1 MPMTVAETIGK
12 TLDSGEAYSLPLRV
26 DEVYRRHVDFVW
38 ACLQRFG
45 VRDRDL
51 DDALQEVFVV
61 VHQRLSSFRGDAR
74 MTTWLY
80 SICLRV
86 AYAQRRRGH
95 LRRELSVDQVHDTID
110 EDGTSPE
117 DELAVR
123 ERRRVLEALLD
134 ELDLEKRALLA
145 MFEID
150 ELPCEEIASILGL
163 PLGTVYSRLHAARK
177 AFAKAVA
184 RFRARARGDVRC

>member
-12 TLDSGEAYSLPLRV
+12 TLDSGEASSLPLRV

>member
-12 TLDSGEAYSLPLRV
+12 TLDSGEASSLPLRV

-123 ERRRVLEALLD
+123 ERSRVLEALLD

-184 RFRARARGDVRC
+184 RFRARARGD

>member
-1 MPMTVAETIGK
+1 MTVAETIGK
-12 TLDSGEAYSLPLRV
+12 TLDSGEASSLPLRV

>member
-1 MPMTVAETIGK
+1 MPITAVETIAK
-12 TLDSGEAYSLPLRV
+12 TLQSEDVSSPTLSVE
-26 DEVYRRHVDFVW
+26 EVYRQHADFVW
-38 ACLQRFG
+38 TSLQRFG

-61 VHQRLSSFRGDAR
+61 VQKRLSSFRGDAR

-86 AYAQRRRGH
+86 AHAHRRRGH
-95 LRRELSVDQVHDTID
+95 VRRELSVDRLQDAID
-110 EDGTSPE
+110 EDGANPE

-123 ERRRVLEALLD
+123 ERRRVLETLLD
-134 ELDLEKRALLA
+134 QLDLEKRALLA

-184 RFRARARGDVRC
+184 RFRAGARGELRC